1 MKKAVSTI
9 LSLIV
14 VLLVSTIS
22 VTFAWFLGATELF
35 VDNIKL
41 TVDASADIYISLDD
55 NFENAKHSLSVEDF
69 GEIGDF
75 LPVSSMGS
83 EHSDW
88 INNPEITEPTFKS
101 SYLYSYMKN
110 PPVIIAKRGYFSKR
124 IYLFSDKRM
133 YATFDSVNTYIRPD
147 IEQNTK
153 VARTRAQEIPED
165 IYMKIA
171 RDRIAWDN
179 ITDSKEQQ
187 EYIEQARLEQVE
199 YYTNLYLSQLNSIE
213 NSLRVSILDRD
224 TVNDNPYTI
233 IDLKKNGNTV
243 FGGRLNT
250 SATSKYYDYY
260 ADYETNTY
268 REILFGDIKTQ
279 DHELQYLPAKNYDT
293 EIEGR
298 ESCFNACTKAGIC
311 GLDMEDLA
319 TNVTFYEEQS
329 ITGEEADVTVSLD
342 ETRGYMI
349 ELIPGVPH
357 PINLSVYIEG
367 WDLDNT
373 NLSRE
378 ASFEISIKFRLI
390 REAFAYE

>member
-75 LPVSSMGS
+75 IPVSSMGS

-199 YYTNLYLSQLNSIE
+199 YYTNS
-213 NSLRVSILDRD
+213 
-224 TVNDNPYTI
+224 T
-233 IDLKKNGNTV
+233 K
-243 FGGRLNT
+243 F
-250 SATSKYYDYY
+250 
-260 ADYETNTY
+260 Y
-268 REILFGDIKTQ
+268 REFFTCL
-279 DHELQYLPAKNYDT
+279 N
-293 EIEGR
+293 
-298 ESCFNACTKAGIC
+298 
-311 GLDMEDLA
+311 
-319 TNVTFYEEQS
+319 
-329 ITGEEADVTVSLD
+329 
-342 ETRGYMI
+342 
-349 ELIPGVPH
+349 
-357 PINLSVYIEG
+357 
-367 WDLDNT
+367 
-373 NLSRE
+373 
-378 ASFEISIKFRLI
+378 FR
-390 REAFAYE
+390 